1 MPGFRR
7 TTPALTSALG
17 LLLLALAGCQGSPSS
32 TAAPRTP
39 ASSKPGSSAHS
50 TSTVPAPPTF
60 RADQPLA
67 VLDGKSISFAEL
79 GQPLLEASGGEVLS
93 ELVLDSQIRLR
104 LEQRAVALTPAL
116 IDAERKLMALALDPD
131 ADAGQ
136 RLLKELRERR
146 GLGERRF
153 DMLLVRNAGMRLLV
167 QGDVQ
172 VTDSALRQAFDYQY
186 GPRYEARL
194 ITVANLQAAGE
205 ILDKLR
211 GGALFADLAATSS
224 TDSSRAQ
231 GGLLSPLSAADPT
244 YPEAVR
250 LSLAKLEVG
259 QVSDPIVLEGG
270 FAIVKLERK
279 IAGKEAK
286 FDDVKGSLQDGV
298 RRQVE
303 RLQMERLARTI
314 LREADLVVLDPGLQ
328 KSWARQ
334 KRLLATQD
342 AK

>member
-1 MPGFRR
+1 M
-7 TTPALTSALG
+7 
-17 LLLLALAGCQGSPSS
+17 
-32 TAAPRTP
+32 
-39 ASSKPGSSAHS
+39 
-50 TSTVPAPPTF
+50 
-60 RADQPLA
+60 
-67 VLDGKSISFAEL
+67 LDGRSITFADL
-79 GQPLLEASGGEVLS
+79 GPPLLESSGGEVLS
-93 ELVLDSQIRLR
+93 EMILDSQIRLR
-104 LEQRAVALTPAL
+104 LEQRGQALTPEQ
-116 IDAERKLMALALDPD
+116 IDAERKLMGLSLSTD
-131 ADAGQ
+131 ADQAQ
-136 RLLKELRERR
+136 KLLKELRERR
-146 GLGERRF
+146 GWGDRRF
-153 DMLLVRNAGMRLLV
+153 DLLLARNAGLRQLV

-172 VTDSALRQAFDYQY
+172 VTESALRQAFDYEY

-194 ITVANLQAAGE
+194 ITVDTLTAASEVIKKAQAGE
-205 ILDKLR
+205 
-211 GGALFADLAATSS
+211 LFSDLAAKSS

-250 LSLAKLEVG
+250 LALTKLQPG
-259 QVSDPIVLEGG
+259 QVSDPIVIDRG

-334 KRLLATQD
+334 KRLLSSQD
-342 AK
+342 RPQ